1 MQNTRRSASY
11 SEKGPIK
18 CRRNPFDLL
27 FVLIMIN
34 IIHPKRRAGAFY
46 SFFWKCK
53 IFRSGKDCWLS
64 VHCLCFNCS
73 SATFLWPKVF
83 GGRGRL
89 FAPIE
94 SSSGIVRR
102 IENLTK
108 LLKIPHSQKARGLS
122 RAGMILMVGIGQ
134 YWLIYIETKFSEW
147 LLVWQWQWWMNGASN
162 LPASRSLLSLVAVSS
177 DLISRSDH
185 HGRNERTPPS
195 SFSTSSQGRLTSLSK
210 FAGFVC
216 RSWFGKQGRVF
227 LEILFLPLWNL
238 ASFNFSIS
246 SLLSKG
252 SLN

>member
-1 MQNTRRSASY
+1 MYLIFESGQGSFCLWLKIRRISWLWVNISSFISNMQNTRRSASY

-34 IIHPKRRAGAFY
+34 IIHPKRGAGAFF
-46 SFFWKCK
+46 SFFGNARFSDLAKFVDFQC
-53 IFRSGKDCWLS
+53 IACVCS
-64 VHCLCFNCS
+64 CS
-73 SATFLWPKVF
+73 SATLLWPKVF
-83 GGRGRL
+83 CGRGRL

-147 LLVWQWQWWMNGASN
+147 LLVWQCTVDQRCFKSPGEQ
-162 LPASRSLLSLVAVSS
+162 
-177 DLISRSDH
+177 IS
-185 HGRNERTPPS
+185 
-195 SFSTSSQGRLTSLSK
+195 SK
-210 FAGFVC
+210 FGGCEF
-216 RSWFGKQGRVF
+216 RPDQQIWSSW
-227 LEILFLPLWNL
+227 
-238 ASFNFSIS
+238 S
-246 SLLSKG
+246 
-252 SLN
+252 

>member
-1 MQNTRRSASY
+1 MYLIFESGQGSFCLWLKIRRISWLWVNISSFISNMQNTRRSAIY

-34 IIHPKRRAGAFY
+34 IIHPKRRAGAFF
-46 SFFWKCK
+46 FFWKCK

-64 VHCLCFNCS
+64 VHSLCFKNMLVS
-73 SATFLWPKVF
+73 NIVVAKSFLWERAIFLHQFK
-83 GGRGRL
+83 
-89 FAPIE
+89 

-147 LLVWQWQWWMNGASN
+147 LLVWQCTVDQRCFKSPGEQ
-162 LPASRSLLSLVAVSS
+162 
-177 DLISRSDH
+177 IS
-185 HGRNERTPPS
+185 
-195 SFSTSSQGRLTSLSK
+195 SK
-210 FAGFVC
+210 FGGCEF
-216 RSWFGKQGRVF
+216 RPDQQIWSW
-227 LEILFLPLWNL
+227 
-238 ASFNFSIS
+238 S
-246 SLLSKG
+246 
-252 SLN
+252 

>member
-1 MQNTRRSASY
+1 
-11 SEKGPIK
+11 
-18 CRRNPFDLL
+18 
-27 FVLIMIN
+27 MIN
-34 IIHPKRRAGAFY
+34 IIHPKRGAGAFF
-46 SFFWKCK
+46 SFFGNAKFSDLAKFVDFQC
-53 IFRSGKDCWLS
+53 IACVCS
-64 VHCLCFNCS
+64 CS
-73 SATFLWPKVF
+73 STTLLWPKVF

-147 LLVWQWQWWMNGASN
+147 LLVWQWWWINGASN

-185 HGRNERTPPS
+185 YGRNERTPPS
-195 SFSTSSQGRLTSLSK
+195 SVSTSSQGLTSLTK
-210 FAGFVC
+210 FAGFVL
-216 RSWFGKQGRVF
+216 GAGLENKDAYF
-227 LEILFLPLWNL
+227 LRFYSCLFEILPL
-238 ASFNFSIS
+238 S

>member
-1 MQNTRRSASY
+1 MQDFPIWQRLLTFSA
-11 SEKGPIK
+11 
-18 CRRNPFDLL
+18 LL
-27 FVLIMIN
+27 VFQLLVSNM
-34 IIHPKRRAGAFY
+34 
-46 SFFWKCK
+46 
-53 IFRSGKDCWLS
+53 
-64 VHCLCFNCS
+64 
-73 SATFLWPKVF
+73 LWPRVF

-108 LLKIPHSQKARGLS
+108 LLKIPQSQKARGLS
-122 RAGMILMVGIGQ
+122 RAGM
-134 YWLIYIETKFSEW
+134 K
-147 LLVWQWQWWMNGASN
+147 WWWALGSIDWFTLRPSFLSGCLFDSVRWINGASN

-185 HGRNERTPPS
+185 GRNERTPPS
-195 SFSTSSQGRLTSLSK
+195 SFSTSSQGLTSLSK

>member
-1 MQNTRRSASY
+1 MQNTRRSAIY

-34 IIHPKRRAGAFY
+34 IIHPKRGAGAFFL
-46 SFFWKCK
+46 FFGNARFSDLAK
-53 IFRSGKDCWLS
+53 IVDFQCIACVSKT
-64 VHCLCFNCS
+64 CS
-73 SATFLWPKVF
+73 SATLLWPKVF
-83 GGRGRL
+83 CGRGRY

-147 LLVWQWQWWMNGASN
+147 LLVWQCVVDQRCFKS
-162 LPASRSLLSLVAVSS
+162 PSEQ
-177 DLISRSDH
+177 IS
-185 HGRNERTPPS
+185 
-195 SFSTSSQGRLTSLSK
+195 SK
-210 FAGFVC
+210 FGGCEF
-216 RSWFGKQGRVF
+216 RPDHQIWSSWSQWKNTSFLLLHLQSRVD
-227 LEILFLPLWNL
+227 
-238 ASFNFSIS
+238 
-246 SLLSKG
+246 
-252 SLN
+252 

>member
-185 HGRNERTPPS
+185 GRNMKEHLLPPS
-195 SFSTSSQGRLTSLSK
+195 PPPVKGWLACQNLQGSCVG
-210 FAGFVC
+210 AGLEN
-216 RSWFGKQGRVF
+216 KDAYF
-227 LEILFLPLWNL
+227 LRFYSCLFEILPLSTFQFLV
-238 ASFNFSIS
+238 S
-246 SLLSKG
+246 SLGDL
-252 SLN
+252 

>member
-1 MQNTRRSASY
+1 MQNTRRSAIY

-147 LLVWQWQWWMNGASN
+147 LLVWQCTVDQRCFKSPGEQ
-162 LPASRSLLSLVAVSS
+162 
-177 DLISRSDH
+177 IS
-185 HGRNERTPPS
+185 
-195 SFSTSSQGRLTSLSK
+195 SK
-210 FAGFVC
+210 FGGCEF
-216 RSWFGKQGRVF
+216 RPDQQIWSSWSQWKNTSFLLLHLQSRVD
-227 LEILFLPLWNL
+227 
-238 ASFNFSIS
+238 
-246 SLLSKG
+246 
-252 SLN
+252 

>member
-1 MQNTRRSASY
+1 
-11 SEKGPIK
+11 
-18 CRRNPFDLL
+18 
-27 FVLIMIN
+27 MIN
-34 IIHPKRRAGAFY
+34 IIHPKRGAGAFF
-46 SFFWKCK
+46 SFFGNAKFSDLAKFVDFQC
-53 IFRSGKDCWLS
+53 IACVCS
-64 VHCLCFNCS
+64 CS
-73 SATFLWPKVF
+73 STTLLWPKVF
-83 GGRGRL
+83 CGRGRL

-147 LLVWQWQWWMNGASN
+147 LLVWQWWWINGASN

-185 HGRNERTPPS
+185 YGRNERTPPS
-195 SFSTSSQGRLTSLSK
+195 SVSTSSQGLTSLTK
-210 FAGFVC
+210 FAGFVL
-216 RSWFGKQGRVF
+216 GAGLENKDAYF
-227 LEILFLPLWNL
+227 LRFYSCLFEILPL
-238 ASFNFSIS
+238 S